1 MTRFNQQ
8 SVKTQFNTKTYEG
21 GEAYNYADPK
31 EELIHAVSTTFLDN
45 KFYESAE
52 KRVQRVHYL
61 IEDILSISKE
71 ENYKFLIN
79 LLVKVRQEWNMRSI
93 SHVMAGEY
101 MRYPHMRKFLS
112 SNSQFLHRYAKNWV
126 RPDDMME
133 TFAYWYFNVNG
144 GGLNPTQ
151 KDTNTGKSGKGG
163 VPKALRKAMQNRFI
177 MMSRFQAE
185 KYQGLGNQFSLKNL
199 IRIARPNLK
208 FVDTEEVV
216 KEQKAK
222 LFEQIAKEELEAKDS
237 NWRAQLDYLLNVE
250 KLPKN
255 KAWEA
260 VMDKMGLF
268 GVLNNLNAMDRA
280 GVPTELA
287 IKRLTDKKAVL
298 RSRLLPFRFVTAIDV
313 VTNEKYR
320 QALLIA
326 LELSFANLVL
336 PKGRYLI
343 AIDTSQSMRG
353 RMVHFTNKRTGRQDY
368 ESIIP
373 VQTAVM
379 FGSIV
384 NHYAK
389 KNPEN
394 EVDLVAFATNLA
406 EIDTF
411 DLGLYS
417 VQTKIKQTNVG
428 WGTHGYLV
436 YEYAKTKKPYDYI
449 FIFTDM
455 QYTQMFQQPAPKGAL
470 TMYFDIGGYSNTL
483 VPYNP
488 VHNVLQLSGFSNKLF
503 DYIDVIQK
511 KSLVSAI
518 TNN

>member
-1 MTRFNQQ
+1 MVKFNQA
-8 SVKTQFNTKTYEG
+8 SISTTPNTTTYEG
-21 GEAYNYADPK
+21 GEAYIYADPRD
-31 EELIHAVSTTFLDN
+31 ELIHAVSTTFLDD

-52 KRVQRVHYL
+52 ERLVRVQEL
-61 IEDILSISKE
+61 IRRIMIGNKI
-71 ENYKFLIN
+71 ENFKFLIN
-79 LLVKVRQEWNMRSI
+79 LLYKVRQEWNMRSI
-93 SHVMAGEY
+93 SHVMAGEVL
-101 MRYPHMRKFLS
+101 RYANFRKWLS
-112 SNSQFLHRYAKNWV
+112 SNSQFLYRYSQTWV

-133 TFAYWYFNVNG
+133 TFAYWYAMNG
-144 GGLNPTQ
+144 GSLNPTQ
-151 KDTNTGKSGKGG
+151 RDANTGNVGAEGL
-163 VPKALRKAMQNRFI
+163 PKVLKKAMQMRFHTL
-177 MMSRFQAE
+177 SRFQAE
-185 KYQGLGNQFSLKNL
+185 KYQGRGKQFSLKNL

-208 FVDTEEVV
+208 DVDIDKEMKEVR
-216 KEQKAK
+216 AR
-222 LFEQIAKEELEAKDS
+222 LFQQIAKETLEAKDS

-250 KLPKN
+250 KLSKN
-255 KAWEA
+255 KAWET

-268 GVLNNLNAMDRA
+268 GVVNNLNAMDRA

-287 IKRLTDKKAVL
+287 IKRLTDKEQVL

-313 VTNEKYR
+313 VTNDKYR
-320 QALLIA
+320 QALLTA

-343 AIDTSQSMRG
+343 AIDTSASMKG
-353 RMVHFTNKRTGRQDY
+353 RSLSFLNKRKNKTEY
-368 ESIIP
+368 VTIEPIK
-373 VQTAVM
+373 TATM

-384 NHYAK
+384 NQYAR

-394 EVDLVAFATNLA
+394 EVDLVAFATHLA

-411 DLGLYS
+411 DEGLYS
-417 VQTKIKQTNVG
+417 VQNKIKGTYVGYGTNG
-428 WGTHGYLV
+428 HLV
-436 YEYAKTKKPYDYI
+436 YEYAKMKKPYDYV

-455 QYTQMFQQPAPKGAL
+455 QYTRMFQQPAPKGAL

-483 VPYNP
+483 VPFNP

-511 KSLVSAI
+511 KSLVSAL